1 MSRVE
6 RLAKAVDDFQQRHRP
21 IAFLYAV
28 VKKFGDD
35 RAGSLAALLVYYA
48 LLSLFPLLLVLV
60 TVLGLV
66 AGSDPGIERSILNS
80 ALKQFPVIGEQLRS
94 NVHALER
101 GSGLGLAIGLLWL
114 IWSSVGISQAGQHAM
129 AEVWNI
135 RGVRRPGYWAR
146 LVRSGLF
153 IVLLAAFL
161 VISTG
166 LAWVAS
172 YPSHGLGE
180 AWRVG
185 GGLVSAVVNMATYL
199 VAFRVLTPSGVE
211 TRQLVPGAAI
221 AGLAWTG
228 LQTVG
233 GYLVGHYVR
242 DATPVYGFFA
252 FILGLIFWIYL
263 GAQLTLY
270 CAELNV
276 VLARRWWP
284 RGLVQP
290 PLTRADKEALVA
302 LTKEEQR
309 FREQEVEVRFVEP
322 NTPGGPD
329 EG

>member
-6 RLAKAVDDFQQRHRP
+6 RLARGVDDFQQRHRP

-35 RAGSLAALLVYYA
+35 KAGSLAALLVYYA

-66 AGSDPGIERSILNS
+66 AGSDPSIEANILNS

-114 IWSSVGISQAGQHAM
+114 VWSSVGISQAGQHAM
-129 AEVWNI
+129 AEVWLV
-135 RGVRRPGYWAR
+135 RGVRRPGYWPRLAR
-146 LVRSGLF
+146 SALF
-153 IVLLAAFL
+153 IVLLAVFVVA
-161 VISTG
+161 STG
-166 LAWVAS
+166 LAWLAS
-172 YPSHGLGE
+172 YPSHGVSM

-185 GGLVSAVVNMATYL
+185 GGLVSAIVNMATYL
-199 VAFRVLTPSGVE
+199 VAFRVLTPSGVK
-211 TRQLVPGAAI
+211 TRQLVPGAA
-221 AGLAWTG
+221 AGGLAWTV

-233 GYLVGHYVR
+233 GYLVGRYVR

-252 FILGLIFWIYL
+252 VILGLIFWIYL
-263 GAQLTLY
+263 GAQMTLY

-290 PLTRADKEALVA
+290 PLTRADKEVLIAMA
-302 LTKEEQR
+302 REQER
-309 FREQEVEVRFVEP
+309 FKGQEVEVRFTGPSGE
-322 NTPGGPD
+322 TPR
-329 EG
+329 EE

>member
-6 RLAKAVDDFQQRHRP
+6 RLARGVDDFQQRHRP

-35 RAGSLAALLVYYA
+35 KAGSLAALLVYYA
-48 LLSLFPLLLVLV
+48 LLSLFPLLLILV

-66 AGSDPGIERSILNS
+66 AGSDPSIQGDILNS
-80 ALKQFPVIGEQLRS
+80 ALKQFPVIGEQLRT

-114 IWSSVGISQAGQHAM
+114 VWSSVGISQAGQQAM

-135 RGVRRPGYWAR
+135 RGIRRPGYWAR
-146 LVRSGLF
+146 LARSGLF

-161 VISTG
+161 VVSTG
-166 LAWVAS
+166 LAWLAS
-172 YPSHGLGE
+172 YPSHGVSM

-185 GGLVSAVVNMATYL
+185 GGVVSAICNAVTYL
-199 VAFRVLTPSGVE
+199 VAFRVLTPSSVRL
-211 TRQLVPGAAI
+211 RQLGPGAVAG
-221 AGLAWTG
+221 GLAWTV

-233 GYLVGHYVR
+233 GYLVGRYVR

-252 FILGLIFWIYL
+252 IILGLIFWIYL
-263 GAQLTLY
+263 GAQMTLY

-290 PLTRADKEALVA
+290 PLTRADKEVLVA
-302 LTKEEQR
+302 MAKEEER
-309 FREQEVEVRFVEP
+309 FKGQEVDVRF
-322 NTPGGPD
+322 TGPSGQKPRQ
-329 EG
+329 E